1 MWHWAVLAWQY
12 LAAPRRWQLP
22 EDWWSGAGIPALLFQ
37 HLAYTALA
45 VGFASLLAVPL
56 GLAVGHTGKGG
67 ALVVGAV
74 NILRSIP
81 TLGVLLLALLVL
93 GVGYTPPIL
102 ALALLAAAPVLA
114 GTYAGISNVD
124 PKVVDAAH
132 AIGMPRRDVLLR
144 VQLPLALPLVLD
156 GVRGAT
162 MQVVA
167 TTTIAAYA
175 GLGGL
180 GSILI
185 EGVQLR
191 RYDQVLAGAA
201 LVTALT
207 LLLDGALSWAV
218 RASAA
223 RLRRPR

>member
-1 MWHWAVLAWQY
+1 MWHWIALAWQY
-12 LAAPRRWQLP
+12 LSAPQRWQLP
-22 EDWWSGAGIPALLFQ
+22 QDWWAGASIPALLFQ
-37 HLAYTALA
+37 HLAYTVLA
-45 VGFASLLAVPL
+45 VGLASLIAVPL

-67 ALVVGAV
+67 ALVVGTV

-81 TLGVLLLALLVL
+81 TLGVLLLVLLVL

-102 ALALLAAAPVLA
+102 ALTLLAAAPVLA

-124 PKVVDAAH
+124 PKIVDAAH

-167 TTTIAAYA
+167 TATVAAYA

-185 EGVQLR
+185 QGVQLR

-207 LLLDGALSWAV
+207 LLLDGALSQAV

-223 RLRRPR
+223 RRR

>member
-1 MWHWAVLAWQY
+1 MLHWIVAAWHVI
-12 LAAPRRWQLP
+12 AAPERWQTP
-22 EDWWSGAGIPALLFQ
+22 QSWWSGASIPALLFQ
-37 HLAYTALA
+37 HLAYTVLA
-45 VGFASLLAVPL
+45 VGLAVLIAVPL
-56 GLAVGHTGKGG
+56 GLAVGHTGRGG

-74 NILRSIP
+74 NTLRSIP
-81 TLGVLLLALLVL
+81 TLGVLLLALLFV

-102 ALALLAAAPVLA
+102 ALTLLAAAPVLA
-114 GTYAGISNVD
+114 GTYAGILNVD
-124 PKVVDAAH
+124 PAVVDAAH
-132 AIGMPRRDVLLR
+132 AIGMPRRDVLVR

-167 TTTIAAYA
+167 TATVAAYA

-180 GSILI
+180 GTILI

-207 LLLDGALSWAV
+207 LLLDAMLSLAV

-223 RLRRPR
+223 RKR

>member
-1 MWHWAVLAWQY
+1 MLHWIVAAWHDIT
-12 LAAPRRWQLP
+12 APGRWQMP
-22 EDWWSGAGIPALLFQ
+22 QNWWSGASIPALLFQ
-37 HLAYTALA
+37 HLAYTVLA
-45 VGFASLLAVPL
+45 VSLAALIAVPL
-56 GLAVGHTGKGG
+56 GLAVGHTGRGG

-74 NILRSIP
+74 NTLRSIP
-81 TLGVLLLALLVL
+81 TLGVLLLALLFV

-102 ALALLAAAPVLA
+102 ALTLLAAAPVLA
-114 GTYAGISNVD
+114 GTYAGILNVD
-124 PKVVDAAH
+124 PAVVDAAH

-167 TTTIAAYA
+167 TATVAAYA

-180 GSILI
+180 GTILI

-207 LLLDGALSWAV
+207 LLLDAILSLAV

-223 RLRRPR
+223 RKR